1 MRYNP
6 DFGATING
14 FIDTLSFLRISRDEY
29 YHWDLFRYLT
39 NYYHQLTRYY
49 QE

>member
-1 MRYNP
+1 MRFNP
-6 DFGATING
+6 DFGYVLNN

-29 YHWDLFRYLT
+29 YHWDLFRHLT
-39 NYYHQLTRYY
+39 RHYQQLTRYD